1 MSYTARQYMSRKVL
15 TFSPDMEVLEAV
27 SLIVQHD
34 VSGGPVV
41 DRFGN
46 LVGVLSEIDCLR
58 GAVHAGYHGSHGGK
72 VREYMQVQFETV
84 DVDDGIMD
92 IVRLFREDEFYYYR
106 AFPVMLDNRVVGR
119 IGLRDVLRALQ
130 DMAREETGA

>member
-1 MSYTARQYMSRKVL
+1 MSYTARKYMSRKVL

-27 SLIVQHD
+27 SLLVQHD

-72 VREYMQVQFETV
+72 VSEYMRVQFKTV
-84 DVDDGIMD
+84 DVDDSIMD

-106 AFPVMLDNRVVGR
+106 GFPVMLDNRVVGR

-130 DMAREETGA
+130 DMAQEEAGA